1 MKNMWNFPPSHLV
14 MYLQL
19 ILMTIKS
26 VNLDKHWWQGE
37 RGGRALACSQLEL
50 AGKSNTYTVLRQV
63 GQLSGPRGQFS
74 LETVV

>member
-26 VNLDKHWWQGE
+26 VNLDKNCWQGQ
-37 RGGRALACSQLEL
+37 RGGRALPVFNKSYLDKVTPALCS
-50 AGKSNTYTVLRQV
+50 AI
-63 GQLSGPRGQFS
+63 
-74 LETVV
+74 